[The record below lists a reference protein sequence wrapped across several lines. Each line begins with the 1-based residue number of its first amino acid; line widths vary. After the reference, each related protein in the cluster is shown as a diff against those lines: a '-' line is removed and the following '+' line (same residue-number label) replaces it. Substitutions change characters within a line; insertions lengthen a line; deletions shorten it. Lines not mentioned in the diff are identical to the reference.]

1 MRLLQIISRH
11 IGIEVITKES

>member
-11 IGIEVITKES
+11 IGIEVITKQS